1 MSPNKENFG
10 TNNPI
15 LRFAKMEASG
25 GILLFICAIIA
36 MILANSGLSH
46 WYTHLWHDEFKLSFD
61 YDGAAFE
68 FGKSLH
74 FWINDF
80 LMVIF
85 FFLVGLEI
93 KRELLVGELSSPKKA
108 LLPVVAALGG
118 MVLPIAIF
126 LLINGGKPGDS
137 GWGIPMATDIAFSL
151 GVLSLLGSRVPTSL
165 KVFLTAFAIADD
177 LGAVLVI
184 AIFYGHGFHIGP
196 FILAI
201 LVLAVMFVLNRYNVN
216 KKWIYVLLGI
226 LVWYFFLHSG
236 IHTTVAG
243 VLVALM
249 IPVSSLVPNKTFY
262 TSMSKDLEHFNS
274 EANNKTNELL
284 DHHQLEALANMESRI
299 KRVQSPLQSFEH
311 GLQNFVTFFILP
323 LFAFANAGVNFSGG
337 EDGGSVEI
345 FNSLPMA
352 IMLGLMFG
360 KLFGIYLFSWLAVK
374 LKIANLPKGM
384 DWKNL
389 IGLSLLGGVGFT
401 MALFVADLSF
411 DKTTELGMT
420 LLNNAKAGVLIASG
434 ITGLVGYL
442 FLHFVLPK
450 VTNSTK

>member
-1 MSPNKENFG
+1 MSSNKENFG
-10 TNNPI
+10 RNNPI

-36 MILANSGLSH
+36 MIVANSPWSH
-46 WYTHLWHDEFKLSFD
+46 WYTHLWHDDFIFSLN
-61 YDGAAFE
+61 YDGSAFE
-68 FGKSLH
+68 IGKPLH

-80 LMVIF
+80 LMVAF

-118 MVLPIAIF
+118 MVLPIGIF
-126 LLINGGKPGDS
+126 LLINGGKPGDT

-184 AIFYGHGFHIGP
+184 AIFYGHGFELAP
-196 FILAI
+196 FIISLM
-201 LVLAVMFVLNRYNVN
+201 LLAVMFVFNRFNVN
-216 KKWIYVLLGI
+216 KKWIYIVLGVI
-226 LVWYFFLHSG
+226 VWYMFLKSG

-249 IPVSSLVPNKTFY
+249 IPVSSLVPNRTFY
-262 TSMSKDLEHFNS
+262 KSMRKDLEQFS
-274 EANNKTNELL
+274 GDANNNTNELL
-284 DHHQLEALANMESRI
+284 DHQQLEAMDNMQSRI
-299 KRVQSPLQSFEH
+299 SRVQSPLQSFEH
-311 GLQNFVTFFILP
+311 GLQGFVTFFVLP

-337 EDGGSVEI
+337 ETGGSVDI
-345 FNSLPMA
+345 MGSLPMA
-352 IMLGLMFG
+352 IIMGLIFG
-360 KLFGIYLFSWLAVK
+360 KLFGIYLFSWLSVK
-374 LKIANLPKGM
+374 LKIANLPQGM
-384 DWKNL
+384 NWKNL
-389 IGLSLLGGVGFT
+389 VGLSLLGGVGFT

-411 DKTTELGMT
+411 DKSTEMGMT
-420 LLNNAKAGVLIASG
+420 LLSNAKSGVLIASG
-434 ITGLVGYL
+434 ITALLGYIYL
-442 FLHFVLPK
+442 FKVLPSK
-450 VTNSTK
+450 PNR

>member
-1 MSPNKENFG
+1 MNTSTENFG
-10 TNNPI
+10 RNNP
-15 LRFAKMEASG
+15 LMRFVKMEASG

-36 MILANSGLSH
+36 MALANSPYAE
-46 WYTHLWHDEFKLSFD
+46 WYTGLWHDEFKISFNHHGNA
-61 YDGAAFE
+61 YE
-68 FGKSLH
+68 FGRSLH

-85 FFLVGLEI
+85 FFVVGLEI

-118 MVLPIAIF
+118 MVIPIGIF
-126 LLINGGKPGDS
+126 LLINGGKPGDT

-151 GVLSLLGSRVPTSL
+151 GVLSLLGSRVPISL

-184 AIFYGHGFHIGP
+184 AIFYGHGFELAP
-196 FILAI
+196 FIMALM
-201 LVLAVMFVLNRYNVN
+201 VLAFMFILNKYRVN
-216 KKWIYVLLGI
+216 KKWVYVVLG
-226 LVWYFFLHSG
+226 LFVWYFFLKSG

-262 TSMSKDLEHFNS
+262 TSMKKDLEYLNG
-274 EANNKTNELL
+274 NNNNDPSELL
-284 DHHQLEALANMESRI
+284 DHHQLEAIDNMESRI
-299 KRVQSPLQSFEH
+299 GRVQSPLQSFEH
-311 GLQNFVTFFILP
+311 SLQNFMAFFILP
-323 LFAFANAGVNFSGG
+323 LFAFANAGVNF
-337 EDGGSVEI
+337 GGSETGE
-345 FNSLPMA
+345 SLNLGSSLTVGIMA
-352 IMLGLMFG
+352 GLVLG

-374 LKIANLPKGM
+374 LRIANLPKGM
-384 DWKNL
+384 NWNNL

-411 DKTTELGMT
+411 PKTMEGMG
-420 LLNNAKAGVLIASG
+420 LLNHAKAGVLIASG
-434 ITGLVGYL
+434 VAGLAGYL
-442 FLHFVLPK
+442 YLKVVLPK
-450 VTNSTK
+450 NK